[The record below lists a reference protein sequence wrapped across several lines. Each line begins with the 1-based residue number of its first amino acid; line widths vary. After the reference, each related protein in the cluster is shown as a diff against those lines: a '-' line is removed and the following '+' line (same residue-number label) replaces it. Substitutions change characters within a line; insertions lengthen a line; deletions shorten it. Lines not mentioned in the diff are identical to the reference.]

1 MLSASSLPTLNTV
14 DPSDLVSTSGVHPL
28 RGGYDDICKELSA
41 KHRSDMLDDDNAS
54 VDREFWQLCET
65 PADPAVIARESA
77 QLNEWAE
84 SILEPYTPK
93 TE

>member
-1 MLSASSLPTLNTV
+1 MLSMSSLPTFRTV
-14 DPSDLVSTSGVHPL
+14 DPAELVSAPAHSL
-28 RGGYDDICKELSA
+28 RPEYDCICQELAA
-41 KHRSDMLDDDNAS
+41 KHRADMLNDDNTN
-54 VDREFWQLCET
+54 VDREFWQLLET

-93 TE
+93 VE